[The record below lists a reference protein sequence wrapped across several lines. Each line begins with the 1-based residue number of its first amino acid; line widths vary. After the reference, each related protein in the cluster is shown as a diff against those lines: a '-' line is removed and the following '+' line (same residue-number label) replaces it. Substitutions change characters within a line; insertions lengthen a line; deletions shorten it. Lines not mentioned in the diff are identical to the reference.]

1 MTNPLTYKQICGIM
15 QEEELRGGTNRNK
28 QLKRWQQYYDI
39 EKNGKYYY
47 IIKKYNDDELQLIEN
62 HGKYTTYIENILI
75 HKLSQ
80 INEQEISLTYREL
93 FEGLFMVN
101 KDYYKAKYRKH
112 DYFEQINC
120 PSIKNKEDIIESNM
134 GLFFG
139 ISSRLLKR
147 ILDDSIKSMENRKLL
162 VTHKSFRLYKKEN
175 NMIISHDCTNEEII
189 KITEIQNRIMEKYNL
204 YKIQQ
209 SYQLDWYTRNQFY
222 DDINETIRKE
232 MGYSFYCNSIR
243 FLLSNEALKRT
254 YQKSLNGEKLN
265 NNIQNKLLTSKEM
278 EIISKSLNEQFV
290 NKFIKLKE

>member
-28 QLKRWQQYYDI
+28 QLKRWRQYYDI

-80 INEQEISLTYREL
+80 VNEQEISLTYREL

-101 KDYYKAKYRKH
+101 KDYYKAKYNKH
-112 DYFEQINC
+112 DYFEQITC
-120 PSIKNKEDIIESNM
+120 PSLQNKEDIIESNM

-147 ILDDSIKSMENRKLL
+147 ILDDSIKSMENRRLL
-162 VTHKSFRLYKKEN
+162 IANKSFRLYKKEN
-175 NMIISHDCTNEEII
+175 NKIISHECDTDEIN
-189 KITEIQNRIMEKYNL
+189 KILNIQNRIMNKYGIE
-204 YKIQQ
+204 KIQQ
-209 SYQLDWYTRNQFY
+209 TYYFDWNTRNKFY
-222 DDINETIRKE
+222 DDINDCIKKE
-232 MGYSFYCNSIR
+232 LGYTFYCNSIK
-243 FLLSNEALKRT
+243 FILSDEGLQRE
-254 YQKSLNGEKLN
+254 YQKTLTAKKLN

-290 NKFIKLKE
+290 DKFIKLEM

>member
-1 MTNPLTYKQICGIM
+1 
-15 QEEELRGGTNRNK
+15 
-28 QLKRWQQYYDI
+28 
-39 EKNGKYYY
+39 
-47 IIKKYNDDELQLIEN
+47 
-62 HGKYTTYIENILI
+62 
-75 HKLSQ
+75 
-80 INEQEISLTYREL
+80 
-93 FEGLFMVN
+93 MVN

-120 PSIKNKEDIIESNM
+120 PSIKDKEDIIESNM

-175 NMIISHDCTNEEII
+175 NIIISHDCTNEEII
-189 KITEIQNRIMEKYNL
+189 KITEIQNRIMDKYNL

-209 SYQLDWYTRNQFY
+209 SYQLDWHTRNQFY
-222 DDINETIRKE
+222 DDINETIREE
-232 MGYSFYCNSIR
+232 MGYAFYCNSIR

-254 YQKSLNGEKLN
+254 YQKSLNRQKLN

-290 NKFIKLKE
+290 NKFIKLER